1 MNISHLILFTSLLLT
16 ANAQWFIK
24 KSERAKQMSYPNP
37 GKRNMLDQESTY
49 PAIDC
54 SIPYLQLQTYEQR
67 ATWLLLCTQKA
78 SLSSDFFEDSMDS
91 DSNGLDLT
99 STPSEKVHLPR
110 KRSNYVVPPYFKDD
124 DFTSNRMMRKVLRR
138 LGNDK

>member
-16 ANAQWFIK
+16 TNAQWFIK
-24 KSERAKQMSYPNP
+24 KSDRAKQMSYPNP
-37 GKRNMLDQESTY
+37 GKRNVPDQEPTY

-78 SLSSDFFEDSMDS
+78 SLPSDFFEDLMDFN
-91 DSNGLDLT
+91 SNGLDLKST
-99 STPSEKVHLPR
+99 SSEKVHLPR
-110 KRSNYVVPPYFKDD
+110 KRSTYAVPPYFKDD

-138 LGNDK
+138 FGNDK